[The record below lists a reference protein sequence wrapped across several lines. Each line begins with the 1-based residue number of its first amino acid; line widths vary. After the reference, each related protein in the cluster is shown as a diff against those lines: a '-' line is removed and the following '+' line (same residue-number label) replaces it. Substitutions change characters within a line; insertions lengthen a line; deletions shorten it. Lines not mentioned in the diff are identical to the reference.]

1 MCTIIAIH
9 GVRPDQSLVLATNRD
24 EFYARASSGPMLL
37 LAQPRA
43 VGGRDLAGPGTWM
56 GVTASGLFVGITNQ
70 RGFTARD
77 PDKRS
82 RGEIVIEALARGSSR
97 EVLAYARSLD
107 GRAYNE
113 FNLMWGDA
121 RELYVGYGRSTQ
133 RELEIERVP
142 PGVHVLPNDRLDS
155 PDFVK
160 VTRARA
166 LLEPY
171 IDAPL
176 PRLIEQLERA
186 LADRRLPEIESIPNP
201 PPASRLDRA
210 LLRELA
216 ALCVR
221 TPTYGTRSS
230 TVVALGEQQVL
241 HYGYADGPP
250 DQTAFRDV
258 RALFTQTSPEGA

>member
-9 GVRPDQSLVLATNRD
+9 GVRHDQSLVLATNRD
-24 EFYARASSGPMLL
+24 EFYARATSGPMRLL
-37 LAQPRA
+37 SHPPT

-56 GVTASGLFVGITNQ
+56 GVTESGLFVGITNQ
-70 RGFTARD
+70 RGFAARD
-77 PDKRS
+77 PEKRS
-82 RGEIVIEALARGSSR
+82 RGEIVIEALARGSSQD
-97 EVLAYARSLD
+97 VLAYARSLD

-121 RELYVGYGRSTQ
+121 RELYVAYGRSTQ
-133 RELEIERVP
+133 RELEIARVP
-142 PGVHVLPNDRLDS
+142 PGLHVLPNDRLDS

-160 VTRARA
+160 VARARS
-166 LLEPY
+166 LLEPFV
-171 IDAPL
+171 DAPL
-176 PRLIEQLERA
+176 PRLIEALEHA
-186 LADRRLPEIESIPNP
+186 LADRQLPEFESIPNP
-201 PPASRLDRA
+201 PPTSRMDRA

-221 TPTYGTRSS
+221 TPAYGTRSS
-230 TVVALGEQQVL
+230 TVVALEAQRVL

-258 RALFTQTSPEGA
+258 RALFTKASPEAG